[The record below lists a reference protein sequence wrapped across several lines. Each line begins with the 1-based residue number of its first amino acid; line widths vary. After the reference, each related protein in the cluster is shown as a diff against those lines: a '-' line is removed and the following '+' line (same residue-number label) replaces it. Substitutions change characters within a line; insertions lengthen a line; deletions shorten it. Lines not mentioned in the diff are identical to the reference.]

1 MINMNAASNLDRAKD
16 EQQYQYQS
24 RSPLNSGSKLLK
36 KAMRDIKLENNINL
50 RESEKDISGGVSAAS
65 DIDDR

>member
-1 MINMNAASNLDRAKD
+1 MINLNAANNLARAKD
-16 EQQYQYQS
+16 EQQHQYQT

-50 RESEKDISGGVSAAS
+50 RESEKDISGVSAAS
-65 DIDDR
+65 DVDDG